1 MENKIKVQLKQLM
14 PSLVGSADILA
25 SKSEGLSTAEDAYKK
40 IKDQVK
46 IQVKNSMMKSHY
58 LKETQEIRELTTERS
73 ESSSYL
79 ETDSEGLPNE

>member
-1 MENKIKVQLKQLM
+1 MENKIKVHLKQLM

-25 SKSEGLSTAEDAYKK
+25 SKSEGLSTAEEAYKQ

-58 LKETQEIRELTTERS
+58 LCVIVATTTS
-73 ESSSYL
+73 L
-79 ETDSEGLPNE
+79 EKKWILM

>member
-46 IQVKNSMMKSHY
+46 IQVKNSMM
-58 LKETQEIRELTTERS
+58 IRELTTERS